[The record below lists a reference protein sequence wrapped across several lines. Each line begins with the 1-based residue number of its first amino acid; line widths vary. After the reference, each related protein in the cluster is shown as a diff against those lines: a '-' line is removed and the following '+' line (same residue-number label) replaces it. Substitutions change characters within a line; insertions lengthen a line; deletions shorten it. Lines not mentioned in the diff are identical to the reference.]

1 MRLPPDA
8 RQAAALRRRL
18 LAHYDAHRRDL
29 PWRRARDPYRVLVSE
44 FMLQQTTVGAVLPYY
59 ERFLA
64 RFPTLASLAVAADEE
79 VLAAWAGL
87 GYYSRARR
95 LRDTCRA
102 LRERHGGRLP
112 RTLAELRALPGV
124 GAYTAGALASIVH
137 GLPEPVLDG
146 NVRRVLSRLAAA
158 GGAGAAFERRLEA
171 AARALVRGPRPGA
184 LNQALMELGAR
195 LCTPRSPR
203 CGECPVSRSCAARRG
218 GDPERFPAKRP
229 RPAPVDARG
238 CVFVVREP
246 SGGIWLVQRPAAGR
260 MEGMWELPG
269 DAGLDTA
276 PRATRRSAQRC
287 AERQIGRALARG
299 RRLGMVRHVVL
310 DRRLRID
317 VYEASP
323 HGSGRSQP
331 AGRRAQSRRVTR
343 AAGPTRATRLFDGG
357 PPPALTAA
365 SRKALAL
372 AGAPERA

>member
-1 MRLPPDA
+1 VRLPPDA
-8 RQAAALRRRL
+8 RQAASIRRRL

-29 PWRRARDPYRVLVSE
+29 PWRVGRDPYRVLVSE
-44 FMLQQTTVGAVLPYY
+44 FMLQQTTVTAVLPYY

-64 RFPTLASLAVAADEE
+64 RFPTLAALAKASDEE

-95 LRDTCRA
+95 LRDSCRA
-102 LRERHGGRLP
+102 IVERHAGRLP
-112 RTLAELRALPGV
+112 NTIEQLRTLPGV

-158 GGAGAAFERRLEA
+158 GGPGGGNDGAANGAAAFERSLES
-171 AARALVRGPRPGA
+171 AARALVRGPRPGD

-195 LCTPRSPR
+195 ICTPRNPR
-203 CGECPVSRSCAARRG
+203 CVVCPVSRSCTARRL
-218 GDPERFPAKRP
+218 GDPERFPAPRH
-229 RPAPVDARG
+229 RPAPVAARG

-246 SGGIWLVQRPAAGR
+246 AGGIWLVQRPASGR

-269 DAGLDTA
+269 DSGVDEKQSALPA
-276 PRATRRSAQRC
+276 AQRA
-287 AERQIGRALARG
+287 AERQIGRALTRG

-317 VYEASP
+317 VYEAKP
-323 HGSGRSQP
+323 RGTPRSRS
-331 AGRRAQSRRVTR
+331 AGR
-343 AAGPTRATRLFDGG
+343 PTRLFDGG
-357 PPPALTAA
+357 SPPALTAA
-365 SRKALAL
+365 SRKALSL
-372 AGAPERA
+372 AGDREGA